1 MAANEKS
8 KYYPGSSPERRRQ
21 ARAEDDETEAMI
33 RKYMRLA
40 DAAMEQRDSH
50 HDQVPG
56 SRLRRYFELAE
67 ICLIGKWPKSG

>member
-1 MAANEKS
+1 
-8 KYYPGSSPERRRQ
+8 
-21 ARAEDDETEAMI
+21 MI

-40 DAAMEQRDSH
+40 EAAMEQRDSH
-50 HDQVPG
+50 NDQVQG